1 MAHTPRKAS
10 EVADYYEATAS
21 IVEALAE
28 ASTARLRPMGFS
40 FSAKMLLADVNDTL
54 EKKGLP
60 PLNLTRIKLILTKLG
75 YEAEGLA
82 WVPMV
87 GTKYSAWTK
96 PPERCSYDG
105 LSGYGYANLEG
116 ILAEHD
122 NYFSSK
128 SAATAYAEK
137 HGGDVRCI
145 DVDVQH
151 QDSVDR
157 DFTEIT
163 VPVWEVIHQCTHT
176 PNGKDD

>member
-1 MAHTPRKAS
+1 MAHTQRKAS
-10 EVADYYEATAS
+10 EVADNYEATAS

-87 GTKYSAWTK
+87 GTKYSAWRK
-96 PPERCSYDG
+96 
-105 LSGYGYANLEG
+105 
-116 ILAEHD
+116 
-122 NYFSSK
+122 K
-128 SAATAYAEK
+128 
-137 HGGDVRCI
+137 
-145 DVDVQH
+145 VQ
-151 QDSVDR
+151 
-157 DFTEIT
+157 
-163 VPVWEVIHQCTHT
+163 
-176 PNGKDD
+176 G